1 MLEPS
6 GSVIDRD
13 DILAHLFFAT
23 GTSDELLASSA
34 LGDFTGQLQTPLGDS
49 LVLAHRGHRPVLTAG
64 TAVCLEHVGAEEKY
78 HFYSEVI
85 DVNEIGVHMRLPHA
99 IERCERRSCERL
111 VLPAGAGF
119 AFRMADATSD
129 RVYAV
134 YDLSS
139 GGLAFE
145 QVEGSRLAVGGIVT
159 GELLLPFGAPLPL
172 TVQVRHIQNRRD
184 ECVVGVHIQSIG
196 WADRGRL
203 SHVLATWSA

>member
-6 GSVIDRD
+6 GSVINRD

-23 GTSDELLASSA
+23 GTNDELLASSA
-34 LGDFTGQLQTPLGDS
+34 LGDFTGQLQTPMGDS
-49 LVLAHRGHRPVLTAG
+49 LVVVHRGRPPAIPVG

-85 DVNEIGVHMRLPHA
+85 DVNETGVHMRVPHA
-99 IERCERRSCERL
+99 IERCERRGCERL

-119 AFRMADATSD
+119 AFRMADAASD
-129 RVYAV
+129 RVFAV

-139 GGLAFE
+139 GGLSFE
-145 QVEGSRLAVGGIVT
+145 QAEGSGLAVGDLVS

-172 TVQVRHIQNRRD
+172 TARVRHIQNRRD
-184 ECVVGVHIQSIG
+184 ECVVGVHIQSIS
-196 WADRGRL
+196 WTDRGRL
-203 SHVLATWSA
+203 AHVLATWSA